1 MLLSCTIC
9 SGSLAER
16 CEIHGYIGY
25 VLVMTGIIYP
35 MACFW
40 IWNSNGPMSPGKNL
54 GAIDFAGSG
63 VVHLLGGIAGL
74 VGSIILGPRIGRFGN
89 HAIKPSGHSAPLSI
103 MGTFILWFGWY
114 SFNSGSI
121 FGYRSENIGS
131 IYSRIAVT
139 TTLSACCAALASCVL
154 CKIRRNYYDLESIL
168 NCILSGLV
176 GITGSCATV
185 EPYWACLIGILSA
198 VVYEASSEMMEYFR
212 IDDPL
217 DCAQIHGFCGIWG
230 LINVGLFS
238 NERMIREI
246 YVDASDEWLARS
258 WGERLWPQ
266 ILAALILSFWSAFTS
281 IVTFKSIDMIWGL
294 RVSREVEKKGLDC
307 QHGTSGWLI
316 VASRVDGS
324 ASLDNDPLDNPIHV
338 KTRRSTVR
346 QARFSTSANG
356 GSDAQMM
363 RARSDPTNR
372 RSTVTQRRPSLRRA
386 FSVDDAFRNDTQAM
400 VMTDDAT
407 AQTPVM
413 QSGRFY
419 FE

>member
-1 MLLSCTIC
+1 
-9 SGSLAER
+9 
-16 CEIHGYIGY
+16 
-25 VLVMTGIIYP
+25 
-35 MACFW
+35 
-40 IWNSNGPMSPGKNL
+40 
-54 GAIDFAGSG
+54 
-63 VVHLLGGIAGL
+63 
-74 VGSIILGPRIGRFGN
+74 
-89 HAIKPSGHSAPLSI
+89 
-103 MGTFILWFGWY
+103 
-114 SFNSGSI
+114 
-121 FGYRSENIGS
+121 
-131 IYSRIAVT
+131 
-139 TTLSACCAALASCVL
+139 
-154 CKIRRNYYDLESIL
+154 
-168 NCILSGLV
+168 
-176 GITGSCATV
+176 
-185 EPYWACLIGILSA
+185 
-198 VVYEASSEMMEYFR
+198 MMEYFR

-281 IVTFKSIDMIWGL
+281 IVTFKSIDMVWGL

-307 QHGTSGWLI
+307 QHGASGWLI
-316 VASRVDGS
+316 VASRMDGS
-324 ASLDNDPLDNPIHV
+324 ASLDNDPLDTIHV

-413 QSGRFY
+413 QNGRFY